1 MASEADTDSVKKNMA
16 QEKMD
21 SWWEYAR
28 ELAKAEREL
37 KIEKWVYISIEY
49 KEENGERVVLY
60 HYDLPRELHERY
72 RWVIRWREAK
82 LLCQYP
88 KKNIHTYYSYYDKRT
103 GLNTDFNSL
112 LSKLTS
118 TKAQITIAERK
129 EQEYLQ
135 YQRQNNLFFDEQTDE
150 QLIKFRKKLSK
161 KRQQYTELITK
172 IYKEAEQYKASK

>member
-1 MASEADTDSVKKNMA
+1 MA

-21 SWWEYAR
+21 SWWKYAR

-49 KEENGERVVLY
+49 KEENGKRVVLY

-88 KKNIHTYYSYYDKRT
+88 KNNLHTYNSYYDKRT

-112 LSKLTS
+112 QSKLTS
-118 TKAQITIAERK
+118 AKAQITIAERK

-150 QLIKFRKKLSK
+150 QLSKFRKKLSK
-161 KRQQYTELITK
+161 KRQQYKERTIK
-172 IYKEAEQYKASK
+172 IHKEAERHMASK

>member
-1 MASEADTDSVKKNMA
+1 MGGVSIWLGCLSATRTVSFW
-16 QEKMD
+16 EK
-21 SWWEYAR
+21 
-28 ELAKAEREL
+28 
-37 KIEKWVYISIEY
+37 
-49 KEENGERVVLY
+49 GERVVLY

-72 RWVIRWREAK
+72 LWVIRWREAK

-88 KKNIHTYYSYYDKRT
+88 KKDIHTYYSYYDKRT
-103 GLNTDFNSL
+103 GINTDFNSL
-112 LSKLTS
+112 LPKLTS

-161 KRQQYTELITK
+161 KRQQYKELITK
-172 IYKEAEQYKASK
+172 IYKETERHKASI

>member
-1 MASEADTDSVKKNMA
+1 MA

-49 KEENGERVVLY
+49 KEENGERIVLY

-88 KKNIHTYYSYYDKRT
+88 KKNKHRFQLLAIQTYLCQS
-103 GLNTDFNSL
+103 
-112 LSKLTS
+112 
-118 TKAQITIAERK
+118 QITIAERK
-129 EQEYLQ
+129 EQEFLQ

-172 IYKEAEQYKASK
+172 IYKEAKRHKASK